1 MAAGARG
8 RDAESMSTAVA
19 IREALERDDVTRVL
33 TWRFAQLTRVGFE
46 PETATV
52 LAARFDVDLHEA
64 LDLVGRG
71 CPPETA
77 ARILL

>member
-1 MAAGARG
+1 MAVGAPG
-8 RDAESMSTAVA
+8 RDAGCMNTAVA
-19 IREALERDDVTRVL
+19 IRDAIERDDVTRVL
-33 TWRFAQLTRVGFE
+33 TWRFGQLARAGFE